1 MGLHSSSTGLAVELH
16 RACIIAELGTCI
28 LVALAL
34 HSSCAHCSLHC
45 ICTCIALCS
54 VSVGLLGQCI
64 YRRVCGIFGGLFHL
78 QALCRHMLYL
88 GLCDHRPCAA
98 TCWRSAV
105 RMQALCSNMSK
116 KCNVFVEVS
125 FAGSKPTWTPPL
137 MYTSWRDV
145 LRVES
150 LDSACRLH

>member
-64 YRRVCGIFGGLFHL
+64 YRRGGGIFGGLFHL

-98 TCWRSAV
+98 TCWPSAV

-116 KCNVFVEVS
+116 NATFSWKSRLPAQNQHGHPRSCIQ
-125 FAGSKPTWTPPL
+125 AGG
-137 MYTSWRDV
+137 MF
-145 LRVES
+145 
-150 LDSACRLH
+150 